1 MWQPPDRTAGQR
13 VLVSGPG
20 GVRRA
25 RGGRPGARGHLGRAT
40 AGSGC
45 WCCSRPLPVDRN
57 AVRTGATEQGL
68 KVVKRGG
75 SLTPISTP
83 SARVTERLRLAQRLN
98 QSYLARI
105 VQPRRWC
112 QLSQAEVEHVAGLE
126 LESEFE
132 HEPVPRSHRK
142 PTVSVAAVW
151 FGFPMILTCAVFGGI
166 ITALLG
172 FQRGI
177 LAIILGNVVL
187 MLYVGALSYLSGE
200 SGLNFALVAS
210 RAFGR
215 YGYMIASGFLATIVV
230 GWFAFQTGLT
240 GLTVHQSFGWNEKLV
255 TLLAGLLF
263 IAITF
268 VGIRALSLLGMVAAP
283 LFLIVAAVAL
293 VLIFR
298 SGGLENV
305 WNYQGAGGGAAFSIG
320 AAITLVVATF
330 ADSGT
335 MTGDFTRWSRNG
347 KTAIFA
353 ASSAFPVANLVAFLV
368 GAVIAASG
376 AVSDPAT
383 NGGNFLPVIAT
394 GHGWLLSA
402 LAFIFIVVNLGSVC
416 THCLYNGAVGW
427 SHILKRKMRLMTVVL
442 GAIGTI
448 AALAGVWTFFLD
460 WLNILGVFVPPIGAV
475 IITDYILRRG
485 TLPPEIAA
493 ARWPAF
499 AAWALGAL
507 AAGIVHYEAPQ
518 FIEVVVGMVV
528 AAATYA
534 VLTLATRRSD
544 DRVMA
549 G

>member
-1 MWQPPDRTAGQR
+1 M
-13 VLVSGPG
+13 
-20 GVRRA
+20 
-25 RGGRPGARGHLGRAT
+25 
-40 AGSGC
+40 
-45 WCCSRPLPVDRN
+45 
-57 AVRTGATEQGL
+57 
-68 KVVKRGG
+68 
-75 SLTPISTP
+75 
-83 SARVTERLRLAQRLN
+83 
-98 QSYLARI
+98 
-105 VQPRRWC
+105 
-112 QLSQAEVEHVAGLE
+112 SQAEIEHVAGLE

-142 PTVSVAAVW
+142 STISIAAVW

-177 LAIILGNVVL
+177 LAIILGNIVL

-210 RAFGR
+210 RVFGR
-215 YGYMIASGFLATIVV
+215 YGYIIASGFLATIVV

-240 GLTVHQSFGWNEKLV
+240 GLTVNQSFGWNEKLV

-293 VLIFR
+293 ILISR
-298 SGGLENV
+298 SGGLRNV
-305 WNYQGAGGGAAFSIG
+305 WNYQGAGGGAAGFSIG

-335 MTGDFTRWSRNG
+335 MTGDFTRWSRSG
-347 KTAIFA
+347 KSAVFA

-368 GAVIAASG
+368 GAVIVASG
-376 AVSDPAT
+376 AITDPAT

-394 GHGWLLSA
+394 GHGWFLSA

-427 SHILKRKMRLMTVVL
+427 SHIVRSKMRLMTVIL
-442 GAIGTI
+442 GVIGTV
-448 AALAGVWTFFLD
+448 AALAGVWSYFLD

-475 IITDYILRRG
+475 IITDYSLRRG
-485 TLPPEIAA
+485 TLPRETTA
-493 ARWPAF
+493 ARLPAF

-507 AAGIVHYEAPQ
+507 AAGIVHYQAPQ
-518 FIEVVVGMVV
+518 FIEVLVGMVV

-549 G
+549 S